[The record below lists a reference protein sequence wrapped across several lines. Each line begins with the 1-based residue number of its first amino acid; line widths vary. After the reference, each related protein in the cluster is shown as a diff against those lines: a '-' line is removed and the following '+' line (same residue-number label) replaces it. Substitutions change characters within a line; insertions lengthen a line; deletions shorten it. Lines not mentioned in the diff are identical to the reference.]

1 MSFYELFKKGYHS
14 RNLGHFA
21 SIVNIA
27 ATDGE
32 LNEEEKALI
41 TRLAVKLGI
50 ENSEYEKILKDPN
63 KYPIIPPNSADE
75 RLERL
80 HDLFDIIFADHEIDT
95 KEFILIK
102 KYAIALGYDHVNAN
116 EIIQESINIYSG
128 KIDLDEYK
136 YILNKRLN
144 N

>member
-63 KYPIIPPNSADE
+63 KYPIIPPNSEMND
-75 RLERL
+75 
-80 HDLFDIIFADHEIDT
+80 
-95 KEFILIK
+95 
-102 KYAIALGYDHVNAN
+102 
-116 EIIQESINIYSG
+116 
-128 KIDLDEYK
+128 
-136 YILNKRLN
+136 
-144 N
+144 